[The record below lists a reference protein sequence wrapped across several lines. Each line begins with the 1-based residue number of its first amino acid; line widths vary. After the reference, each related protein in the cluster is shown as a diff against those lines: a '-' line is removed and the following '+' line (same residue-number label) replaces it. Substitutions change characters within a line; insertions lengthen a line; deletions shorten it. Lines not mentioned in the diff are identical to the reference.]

1 MKLACLAILNLHA
14 EDSAD
19 MYRIEIGPGEETVLR
34 TLEELATAIRNGL
47 VTTRSRIYHNASQK
61 WLPIEFHPHYKKAL
75 ALPERPKSAP
85 TISPMPGPVPD
96 FAMKREAARAP
107 EPPAPAAPK
116 PEPIAAQAR
125 QPRPSRP
132 SIPLPTAAENLP
144 YINVEEPPVEEPKV
158 EAPKVEAPPPE
169 PMPAPVAV
177 APVLPDPVAL
187 EPALAVDAFPSMVQ
201 PAMVQPPMVQ
211 PRSYLPPELVER
223 EPTHEHAREPKPIAE
238 PDPVPSLSPLPVA
251 SRRPSGGS
259 RPMLAGAGAL
269 AAVFVGYLFVTSS
282 RPSSDVAAEAA
293 PATEQSQPKSS
304 SADDQELPPEDTD
317 IPAPKPSAVTKA
329 LPRSG
334 PPSQAWS
341 SSAGATAP
349 LLPTGPAR
357 PWAAA
362 AAETAPDPAI
372 APPPV
377 SVELSVPKLPTPDS
391 LAPKAQRDTAALKR
405 ILKAVGGQ

>member
-47 VTTRSRIYHNASQK
+47 VTPRSRIYHNASQK

-107 EPPAPAAPK
+107 EPPAPK
-116 PEPIAAQAR
+116 PEPVAAQAR

-132 SIPLPTAAENLP
+132 SIPLPAAAENLP

-158 EAPKVEAPPPE
+158 ETPPPE
-169 PMPAPVAV
+169 PVPAPVAA

-201 PAMVQPPMVQ
+201 PTVVQPAMVQ

-223 EPTHEHAREPKPIAE
+223 EPTHEHPREPKPVAE

-282 RPSSDVAAEAA
+282 RASSEVAAEAA
-293 PATEQSQPKSS
+293 PATEQSQPKPS

-357 PWAAA
+357 PSAAA
-362 AAETAPDPAI
+362 AEETAPDPAI

-377 SVELSVPKLPTPDS
+377 SVELSLPKLPTTDS

>member
-34 TLEELATAIRNGL
+34 TIEELATAIRNGL
-47 VTTRSRIYHNASQK
+47 VTARSRIYHNASQK

-85 TISPMPGPVPD
+85 TVTPMPSTVPD

-107 EPPAPAAPK
+107 EPPAPPAPK
-116 PEPIAAQAR
+116 PEPIAAEAR
-125 QPRPSRP
+125 PPRPSRP
-132 SIPLPTAAENLP
+132 SIPLPAAAENLP

-158 EAPKVEAPPPE
+158 EAPPPE
-169 PMPAPVAV
+169 PVPAPVAV
-177 APVLPDPVAL
+177 
-187 EPALAVDAFPSMVQ
+187 E
-201 PAMVQPPMVQ
+201 

-223 EPTHEHAREPKPIAE
+223 EPTDEHAHEPKPIAE
-238 PDPVPSLSPLPVA
+238 PAPMPSTSSLPVA
-251 SRRPSGGS
+251 SRRPSGAS

-269 AAVFVGYLFVTSS
+269 AAVLVGYLFVTSS
-282 RPSSDVAAEAA
+282 RPSSEVAAEAA
-293 PATEQSQPKSS
+293 PATEQSQPKPSP
-304 SADDQELPPEDTD
+304 ADDQELPPEDTD
-317 IPAPKPSAVTKA
+317 IPSPKPSAVTKA

-349 LLPTGPAR
+349 LPTGPAR
-357 PWAAA
+357 PSAA
-362 AAETAPDPAI
+362 AAEESAPDPAI

-377 SVELSVPKLPTPDS
+377 SVELSVLKLPSPDS
-391 LAPKAQRDTAALKR
+391 LSPKAQRDTAALKR